1 MSAMDRRQF
10 LKASGILAV
19 AGSGIGGHLLSADP
33 RDDRGT
39 GVSASKRR
47 WAMGIDLTKCLT
59 ECDACMTACRRE
71 NNVAFF
77 GDERIDVHWIRKA
90 FVKNEQAPNAPETP
104 VLLLCNHCDRPPCA
118 AVCPVQATYKRE
130 DGIVIVDPHRCMGCR
145 YCMVACP
152 YDARFFNYKENP
164 SRTNKK
170 LPKRS
175 HGVAESC
182 NFCAHRIDVKKAPAC
197 VEACPTKA
205 MIFGDL
211 NDPDSEVS
219 RFAAA
224 LSVQRIREDLGTEPK
239 VYYLGV

>member
-1 MSAMDRRQF
+1 MDRRQF
-10 LKASGILAV
+10 IKASGILLV
-19 AGSGIGGHLLSADP
+19 TGSGVQGLSLLAET
-33 RDDRGT
+33 RAGNKNT
-39 GVSASKRR
+39 AASGAKKR
-47 WAMGIDLTKCLT
+47 WAMGIDLTKCIP
-59 ECDACMTACRRE
+59 ECDACMKACRKE

-77 GDERIDVHWIRKA
+77 GDERFDVHWIRKV
-90 FVKNEQAPNAPETP
+90 FIKNEQVQDAPEKP
-104 VLLLCNHCDRPPCA
+104 VILLCNHCDHPPCA

-164 SRTNKK
+164 ERQNKK
-170 LPKRS
+170 VPKRS

-182 NFCAHRIDVKKAPAC
+182 NFCAHLIDAGKQPAC
-197 VEACPTKA
+197 VDACPAGA

-211 NDPDSEVS
+211 NDPSSAVS

-224 LSVQRIREDLGTEPK
+224 SNVQGIREDFGCAPK
-239 VYYLGV
+239 VFYLGL